1 MHIKGTETIKLNADN
16 KPSIITCDLRL
27 NTPRYPTMPN
37 IMKAKKKPVQ
47 TISLE
52 EMVKELG
59 LDLDDVLKPKNEV
72 VEVYEPPPRK
82 EGEMVESVEE
92 LLAKLKEKGLLA

>member
-1 MHIKGTETIKLNADN
+1 
-16 KPSIITCDLRL
+16 
-27 NTPRYPTMPN
+27 
-37 IMKAKKKPVQ
+37 MKAKKKPVQ

-59 LDLDDVLKPKNEV
+59 LNLDEVLSPKNEV

-82 EGEMVESVEE
+82 EGEMVGDVTE
-92 LLAKLKEKGLLA
+92 LIAKLKEKGLVA

>member
-1 MHIKGTETIKLNADN
+1 MN
-16 KPSIITCDLRL
+16 PSGGPAVITCDLRL

-52 EMVKELG
+52 DMVKELG
-59 LDLDDVLKPKNEV
+59 LNLDDVLKPKNEV

-82 EGEMVESVEE
+82 EGEMVESVDD
-92 LLAKLKEKGLLA
+92 LIGKLKEKGLVA